1 MLPKRNF
8 FTSMVSFSATFSSRI
23 FFTSAATSSSLRS
36 QLYCFKTDK
45 YLSSDS
51 LYCPC
56 CCARTCSLMLLIL
69 NVTFLLIQ
77 VELSILFFKFRFY
90 SFDFGGASSF
100 KFGLFTPSILN
111 HYDPSISDCSYVFPN
126 PFGSFCRCFSGALR

>member
-69 NVTFLLIQ
+69 NVTCLIIK
-77 VELSILFFKFRFY
+77 VLFFIFRFY

-100 KFGLFTPSILN
+100 NFGLFTPSILN
-111 HYDPSISDCSYVFPN
+111 HYDPSISDYSYVFPN
-126 PFGSFCRCFSGALR
+126 PFGSSCRCFSGALR